1 MLGGG
6 AAPKSAS
13 ILLMLLGPGAVKKRP
28 KVQNAWQIVLALMG
42 GGEGGLGGTT

>member
-1 MLGGG
+1 LLAGG

-28 KVQNAWQIVLALMG
+28 KVQIWRQIVLAYRR